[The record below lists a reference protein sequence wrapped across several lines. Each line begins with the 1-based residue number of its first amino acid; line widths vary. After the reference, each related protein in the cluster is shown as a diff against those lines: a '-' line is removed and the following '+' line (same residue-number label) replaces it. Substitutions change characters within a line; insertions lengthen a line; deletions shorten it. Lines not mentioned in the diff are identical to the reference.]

1 MNARLCTSSGSLLFS
16 LYVLTI
22 DFVHLKHVYKIKN
35 IRIFSQNNTRMYFSR
50 WNLCTIHSLRKE
62 FNDVKNSCHVRGFRW
77 SVTGP
82 LQRGYYLNKT
92 QYFVRLAVE
101 ILRTSGELLKQ
112 SFSFFEDLTGW
123 PREKSLYLL
132 YALEQEHKQPPK
144 ARGIPYKLPLIISTT
159 GLIHLR

>member
-1 MNARLCTSSGSLLFS
+1 M
-16 LYVLTI
+16 
-22 DFVHLKHVYKIKN
+22 
-35 IRIFSQNNTRMYFSR
+35 
-50 WNLCTIHSLRKE
+50 
-62 FNDVKNSCHVRGFRW
+62 
-77 SVTGP
+77 TGP

-92 QYFVRLAVE
+92 KYFVRLAVE

-123 PREKSLYLL
+123 PREKSLHLL

-144 ARGIPYKLPLIISTT
+144 ARGMLYKLPLIISPT